1 MIKVTVIIEQGP
13 WRTHLRAPK
22 AWATGITEVMA
33 ASGVMDDRSCTLM
46 LTTDESVQR
55 LNLTFRQKDKPTNI
69 LSFPAGDQ
77 DPTYL
82 GDMAMAFET
91 CQREALSEGKA
102 FRNHATHLL
111 VHGLLHLLGYDHE
124 NDADAEE
131 MEALE
136 VKLLAKMGIENP
148 YEMGEPS

>member
-1 MIKVTVIIEQGP
+1 MINVAVIVEQGP

-22 AWATGITEVMA
+22 AWATGIAEVLA
-33 ASGVMDDRSCTLM
+33 ASGIVENRACTLM
-46 LTTDESVQR
+46 LTNDGSVQR

-69 LSFPAGDQ
+69 LSFPANDQ

-91 CQREALSEGKA
+91 CQREALAEGKT
-102 FRNHATHLL
+102 FRDHATHLL
-111 VHGLLHLLGYDHE
+111 VHGLLHLLGHDHE
-124 NDADAEE
+124 EDGEAEK

-136 VKLLAKMGIENP
+136 IRLLAQMGIRNP
-148 YEMGEPS
+148 YETEEYL